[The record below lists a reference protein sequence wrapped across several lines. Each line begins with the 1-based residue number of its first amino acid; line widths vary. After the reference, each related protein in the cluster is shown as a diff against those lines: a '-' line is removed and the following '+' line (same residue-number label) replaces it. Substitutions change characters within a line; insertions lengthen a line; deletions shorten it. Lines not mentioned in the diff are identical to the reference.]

1 MTTFPIDLTKY
12 QRISLDASK
21 PTLTPEQK
29 ATLIANIQL
38 CRDAIVFFTA
48 TGAARGVGGHTGGP
62 YDTVPEVMILD
73 ALFRGAAEK
82 YVPIFFDEAGH
93 RVATQYLM
101 STLNGDLPAERLM
114 EYRAAHSHLPGHPE
128 LGFTPGVKFS
138 SGRLGHM
145 WPYVNGV
152 AMANPNKIAFCLGSY
167 GSQQEGNDAEAA

>member
-1 MTTFPIDLTKY
+1 
-12 QRISLDASK
+12 
-21 PTLTPEQK
+21 
-29 ATLIANIQL
+29 
-38 CRDAIVFFTA
+38 
-48 TGAARGVGGHTGGP
+48 VGGHTGGP
-62 YDTVPEVMILD
+62 FDTVPEVMILD
-73 ALFRGAAEK
+73 ALFRGAADK

-152 AMANPNKIAFCLGSY
+152 AMANPGKIAFCLNKKVTMRKPPG
-167 GSQQEGNDAEAA
+167 